1 MARLPIL
8 EYPDPR
14 LRIRAEPVTK
24 FDTELKTLV
33 ADMFETMYAAPGI
46 GLAATQV
53 NVHKRILVCD
63 IGVDS
68 KQPYCLINPEIM
80 SAEGKTNAEEGCL
93 SVPEFYDFIDR
104 AAVIRVRAFDPRR
117 QRRSSSTAE
126 GMLAVCIQHEMDH
139 LEGKL
144 FVDYLSELKRERLK
158 KKAAKKA
165 KRAASDTAER
175 AHAQVRARDL
185 NGGGRPLA

>member
-14 LRIRAEPVTK
+14 LRNRAEPVTK
-24 FDTELKTLV
+24 VDAELKQFVSDLF
-33 ADMFETMYAAPGI
+33 DTMYAAPGI

-63 IGVDS
+63 VSPDG
-68 KQPYCLINPEIM
+68 KEPYCLINPEIVEL
-80 SAEGKTNAEEGCL
+80 EGKTNAEEGCL
-93 SVPEFYDFIDR
+93 SVPEFYDYVDR
-104 AAVIRVRAFDPRR
+104 AAKIRVRALDRDGKQFELE
-117 QRRSSSTAE
+117 AE
-126 GMLAVCIQHEMDH
+126 GLLAVCIQHEMDH
-139 LEGKL
+139 LDGKL

-165 KRAASDTAER
+165 KRAGTDTESER
-175 AHAQVRARDL
+175 ERTSV
-185 NGGGRPLA
+185 PVI

>member
-1 MARLPIL
+1 MARLAIL

-24 FDTELKTLV
+24 FDAEVQKLV

-53 NVHKRILVCD
+53 NVHKRLLVCD
-63 IGVDS
+63 VATEG
-68 KQPYCLINPEIM
+68 KQPYCLINPEIIH
-80 SAEGKTNAEEGCL
+80 AEGQTNAEEGCL
-93 SVPEFYDFIDR
+93 SVPEFYDYIDR
-104 AAVIRVRAFDPRR
+104 AALIRVRAFDPHGR
-117 QRRSSSTAE
+117 QFEFQAE
-126 GMLAVCIQHEMDH
+126 GLLAVCVQHEMDH

-158 KKAAKKA
+158 KKASKKA
-165 KRAASDTAER
+165 KRTQQDDTR
-175 AHAQVRARDL
+175 VP
-185 NGGGRPLA
+185 GSVPVI

>member
-24 FDTELKTLV
+24 VDAEIQKLV

-63 IGVDS
+63 V
-68 KQPYCLINPEIM
+68 
-80 SAEGKTNAEEGCL
+80 AVEG
-93 SVPEFYDFIDR
+93 
-104 AAVIRVRAFDPRR
+104 
-117 QRRSSSTAE
+117 
-126 GMLAVCIQHEMDH
+126 
-139 LEGKL
+139 
-144 FVDYLSELKRERLK
+144 
-158 KKAAKKA
+158 
-165 KRAASDTAER
+165 
-175 AHAQVRARDL
+175 
-185 NGGGRPLA
+185 

>member
-14 LRIRAEPVTK
+14 LRNRAEPVTK

-53 NVHKRILVCD
+53 DVHKRLLVCD
-63 IGVDS
+63 VGVES
-68 KQPYCLINPEIM
+68 KQPLCLINPEIIR
-80 SAEGKTNAEEGCL
+80 AEGKTNAEEGCL

-104 AAVIRVRAFDPRR
+104 AAVIRVRAHDPDGKVFELD
-117 QRRSSSTAE
+117 AD

-165 KRAASDTAER
+165 KRAATDTADSR
-175 AHAQVRARDL
+175 RKFV
-185 NGGGRPLA
+185 PVI